1 MTMMRG
7 TIAVLMAA
15 AVAVPLAGCEKAQ
28 TAGQGAAK
36 KADAKS
42 WEGVT
47 AAGAG
52 YTASGYKAGD
62 KTAWEAQL
70 KARTER
76 GQNEYTH
83 VVSAKP

>member
-7 TIAVLMAA
+7 TIALLLAS
-15 AVAVPLAGCEKAQ
+15 AVAVPLAGCGEKSQALNPSS
-28 TAGQGAAK
+28 AK
-36 KADAKS
+36 KSDAKA

-47 AAGAG
+47 AGNE
-52 YTASGYKAGD
+52 YTAGGYKAGD
-62 KTAWEAQL
+62 KTTWEAQL

-83 VVSAKP
+83 IVSAKP